1 MRRTDFLRF
10 GFLASTKCAITT
22 RRGPSGA
29 IVKIFLWKSN
39 SSVWVFVKRLSMLLS
54 LFAWLNWWTSAVI
67 AQDQGQGSLVI
78 SVNKE
83 TDHQSEVEVKI
94 LTQDT
99 KALVATA
106 YLGVPVHLPA
116 GTYQIEFAIL
126 GGQETRKNVLVK
138 TARTSTVIVS
148 NLAAL
153 RVNVLDTSGNDLGI
167 GVEVYDSAIGQQLGA
182 FLSGETIL
190 SRPGV
195 VDVKVAVPPQSQWI
209 RKVEL
214 QANALAYFNFHQQT
228 QGELVVRP
236 TLNGQDASAFT
247 QVIISR
253 AGENKE
259 IDRSEPGQVHRFGL
273 ASGTYDILVM
283 NPTGSG
289 KPFVQDRVELKGE
302 GLTEKDVPLDK
313 EHRPSEPKKAQTL

>member
-1 MRRTDFLRF
+1 M
-10 GFLASTKCAITT
+10 
-22 RRGPSGA
+22 
-29 IVKIFLWKSN
+29 
-39 SSVWVFVKRLSMLLS
+39 LS
-54 LFAWLNWWTSAVI
+54 LFALLNWWTSAAV
-67 AQDQGQGSLVI
+67 AQDKGQGTLVI
-78 SVNKE
+78 SVNKK
-83 TDHQSEVEVKI
+83 TDQQSEVGVSI

-106 YLGVPVHLPA
+106 HLGVPVHLPA
-116 GTYQIEFAIL
+116 GTYRIEFVIL
-126 GGQETRKNVLVK
+126 GGQVTRENVLVK
-138 TARTSTVIVS
+138 TGRTSTVIIS
-148 NLAAL
+148 NVAAL
-153 RVNVLDTSGNDLGI
+153 RVNVLDTNGNDLGI

-195 VDVKVAVPPQSQWI
+195 VDVKIAVPPQSQWI

-214 QANALAYFNFHQQT
+214 QANALAYFDFHQQA
-228 QGELVVRP
+228 QSELVVRP
-236 TLNGQDASAFT
+236 TLNGRDASAFT
-247 QVIISR
+247 QVIISI

-259 IDRSEPGQVHRFGL
+259 LARSEPGQVHRFGL
-273 ASGTYDILVM
+273 TSGTYDILVM

-313 EHRPSEPKKAQTL
+313 ERVPSEAKKAQTL